1 VLGIYVLA
9 NSVHSNRRHWELRE
23 PMPNAKLQR
32 PDAKLLLRLILLQLI
47 LLQLI
52 LLRLIRLWLIRLF

>member
-1 VLGIYVLA
+1 MLGIYWDA
-9 NSVHSNRRHWELRE
+9 NDLHSNS
-23 PMPNAKLQR
+23 MPNAKLQR